1 MSLNPHV
8 GARAPKSDVR
18 GAGVS
23 RLRVFTGLG
32 AGVIVLSF
40 ASILIRVTPAPSIV
54 IAAGRLAV
62 ATLVLTPFYWARFP
76 RRRSELEG
84 VPVLPVLISGFLLA
98 AHFALWIESLN
109 RTSVASSVVLVAM
122 NPIFAAALSPLI
134 LREKVSWRIALAVA
148 LGVVGAGVI
157 AGPQLGSSAVT
168 SGNLLALGGAACA
181 AGYLMAGRRARPR
194 LSLLS
199 YIYLVYGVAAVL
211 LLAMMVLAGQSL
223 AGHKWQAYLFICLLG
238 LGPQLIG
245 HTSFNWALR
254 YVPAPTVAMA
264 VLGEPVGTTLLAWL
278 LLRQPPTLFE
288 AIGGIIICGGIYL
301 AASDIAAIPEA
312 LLDGAT

>member
-1 MSLNPHV
+1 MN
-8 GARAPKSDVR
+8 
-18 GAGVS
+18 VS
-23 RLRVFTGLG
+23 RLRVFVTLG
-32 AGVIVLSF
+32 AGVVVLSF
-40 ASILIRVTPAPSIV
+40 ASIFIRVAPAPSIV
-54 IAAGRLAV
+54 IAAGRLV
-62 ATLVLTPFYWARFP
+62 FATLVLTPIYWARFP
-76 RRRSELEG
+76 VRRAELNG
-84 VPVLPVLISGFLLA
+84 IPFLPVLISGVLLA
-98 AHFALWIESLN
+98 AHFALWIESLK

-134 LREKVSWRIALAVA
+134 LRERVSWRIALAVV
-148 LGVVGAGVI
+148 LGIAGAMAI

-181 AGYLMAGRRARPR
+181 AGYLMAGRRVRPR

-199 YIYLVYGVAAVL
+199 YIYTVYGVAAL
-211 LLAMMVLAGQSL
+211 LLLVMMFASGQSFL
-223 AGHKWQAYLFICLLG
+223 GHRWQAYLFISLLA

-288 AIGGIIICGGIYL
+288 AVGGVIICGGIYL
-301 AASDIAAIPEA
+301 AASDIAASPDVT
-312 LLDGAT
+312 LDAAT

>member
-1 MSLNPHV
+1 MS
-8 GARAPKSDVR
+8 
-18 GAGVS
+18 VS
-23 RLRVFTGLG
+23 RLRVFAGLG
-32 AGVIVLSF
+32 AGVVVLSF
-40 ASILIRVTPAPSIV
+40 ASIIIRVTPAPSIV

-76 RRRSELEG
+76 VRRSELKG
-84 VPVLPVLISGFLLA
+84 IPVLPVLVSGVLLA

-134 LREKVSWRIALAVA
+134 LHERVSWRIALAVV
-148 LGVVGAGVI
+148 LGIVGAVVV
-157 AGPQLGSSAVT
+157 AGPQLGSGAVT

-181 AGYLMAGRRARPR
+181 AGYLMAGRRVRPR

-199 YIYLVYGVAAVL
+199 YIYIVYGVAAL
-211 LLAMMVLAGQSL
+211 LLLVVMFMSGQSF
-223 AGHKWQAYLFICLLG
+223 AGHRWQAYLFISLLG

-288 AIGGIIICGGIYL
+288 AVGGVIICGGIYL
-301 AASDIAAIPEA
+301 AASDIAAAPDA
-312 LLDGAT
+312 TLDGAT

>member
-1 MSLNPHV
+1 M
-8 GARAPKSDVR
+8 
-18 GAGVS
+18 
-23 RLRVFTGLG
+23 
-32 AGVIVLSF
+32 
-40 ASILIRVTPAPSIV
+40 
-54 IAAGRLAV
+54 AV

-76 RRRSELEG
+76 ARRAELKG
-84 VPVLPVLISGFLLA
+84 IPVLPVLVSGVLLA
-98 AHFALWIESLN
+98 VHFALWIESLK

-134 LREKVSWRIALAVA
+134 LRERVSWRIALAVV
-148 LGVVGAGVI
+148 LGIVGAIVV

-181 AGYLMAGRRARPR
+181 AGYLMAGRRVRPR

-199 YIYLVYGVAAVL
+199 YIYIVYGVAAVL
-211 LLAMMVLAGQSL
+211 LLALMSVGGQSF
-223 AGHKWQAYLFICLLG
+223 AGHKWQAYLFIGLLG

-278 LLRQPPTLFE
+278 LLRQPPTLLE
-288 AIGGIIICGGIYL
+288 AVGGVIICGGIYL
-301 AASDIAAIPEA
+301 AASDIAATPDA
-312 LLDGAT
+312 NLDAAT